1 VSDRDAF
8 GNIINDPAAGATP
21 APAPAPAATLTPP
34 LAPAPAL
41 TAALPRPT
49 APPAQ
54 VGGSW
59 DLWDKAAGLFMVL
72 LFVVPLGIG
81 GWFAYTSI
89 HDARSHAIDVPA
101 LMHTVTPATPRTRFA
116 APPKPIG
123 LGFLRPTEVRR
134 ALAQHHG
141 GVSVLRIDPLGVNF
155 VSAPGTGTIAK
166 SSVDAHAPQRLI
178 TAAAHRLH
186 VSRKTINYVVL
197 LKILGRPT
205 WSAYFRNGAAFQA
218 DAHGHITRRI
228 Q

>member
-1 VSDRDAF
+1 MSDRDAF
-8 GNIINDPAAGATP
+8 GNTINNPGEAM
-21 APAPAPAATLTPP
+21 
-34 LAPAPAL
+34 
-41 TAALPRPT
+41 TAALPRPA
-49 APPAQ
+49 APAPRVQ
-54 VGGSW
+54 GSW

-81 GWFAYTSI
+81 GWFAYTSL

-101 LMHTVTPATPRTRFA
+101 LMHTVTPATPRATTA
-116 APPKPIG
+116 APPRPAG
-123 LGFLRPTEVRR
+123 LGLLRPAEVRR

-141 GVSVLRIDPLGVNF
+141 GVSVLRIDPLGADF

-166 SSVDAHAPQRLI
+166 STVDAHAPQRLI

-186 VSRKTINYVVL
+186 VSRKTIDYVVL

-205 WSAYFRNGAAFQA
+205 WSAYFKSGAVFQA
-218 DAHGHITRRI
+218 DAHGRITRRI